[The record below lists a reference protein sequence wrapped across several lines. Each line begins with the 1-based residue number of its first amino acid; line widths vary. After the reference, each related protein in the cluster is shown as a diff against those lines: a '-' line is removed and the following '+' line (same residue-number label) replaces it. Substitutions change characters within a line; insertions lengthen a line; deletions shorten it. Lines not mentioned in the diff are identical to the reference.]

1 MTVCSKDKRDFQLSR
16 ANSDPSVKRKSL
28 SVHFRLRDMQSNTNM
43 NLCTTLNSRS
53 EKVKNCLGQLVS
65 EAASQCPCSK
75 NRRRRFSKRI
85 RRAGESVRTFVSRLG
100 KDRSGGDEVGRP
112 EGEEAEEE
120 EEEAAGNGGPRTR
133 HRSMSCP
140 SSLLCRASG
149 QAAAGSEAA
158 AGPAQP
164 LEAVTNNKR
173 VH

>member
-16 ANSDPSVKRKSL
+16 ANYSDPSVKRKSL
-28 SVHFRLRDMQSNTNM
+28 SVHFRLRDMQSNKNV

-112 EGEEAEEE
+112 EGEEVAEEAE
-120 EEEAAGNGGPRTR
+120 GNGGPRTR

-140 SSLLCRASG
+140 SSLPCRASG
-149 QAAAGSEAA
+149 QVAAA

-164 LEAVTNNKR
+164 LEEVINNKR

>member
-1 MTVCSKDKRDFQLSR
+1 MYD
-16 ANSDPSVKRKSL
+16 SL
-28 SVHFRLRDMQSNTNM
+28 
-43 NLCTTLNSRS
+43 SRS

-112 EGEEAEEE
+112 EGEEVEEE
-120 EEEAAGNGGPRTR
+120 EEERAEGNGGPRTR

-140 SSLLCRASG
+140 SSLPCRASG
-149 QAAAGSEAA
+149 QVAAAAGLEAA
-158 AGPAQP
+158 AEPAQP
-164 LEAVTNNKR
+164 LEEVINNKR
-173 VH
+173 VHYLIT